1 MMVDSLVSP
10 RVAETVVMTD
20 WQTAFG
26 EAEKL
31 VVILAVQRV
40 VPSVEWKD
48 KRMVGKT
55 VGNLV
60 L

>member
-10 RVAETVVMTD
+10 RVAETVVMMD

-31 VVILAVQRV
+31 VAILAVQRV